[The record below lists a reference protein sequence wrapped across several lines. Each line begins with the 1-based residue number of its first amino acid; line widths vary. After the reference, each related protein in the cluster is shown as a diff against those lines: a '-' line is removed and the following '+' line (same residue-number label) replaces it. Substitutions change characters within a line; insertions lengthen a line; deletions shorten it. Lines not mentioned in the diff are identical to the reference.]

1 MHGIMRTR
9 NLKHDD
15 PSAIE
20 FVHRITIRYADGR
33 MLRFKPDAGREN
45 FSEDDTKQLV
55 QILMKASSTAEWS
68 AINTRLG
75 F

>member
-9 NLKHDD
+9 NLKHND

-33 MLRFKPDAGREN
+33 VLRFVPDAGREN

-55 QILMKASSTAEWS
+55 NILRRASSTAEWS

>member
-9 NLKHDD
+9 NLKNNDT
-15 PSAIE
+15 SAID
-20 FVHRITIRYADGR
+20 FVRRITIRYADGR
-33 MLRFKPDAGREN
+33 TLRFGPDGGSEN
-45 FSEDDTKQLV
+45 FTEDDAKQLV
-55 QILMKASSTAEWS
+55 QILMKASATAEWS